1 MARKRLGSP
10 LSPNLL
16 KEMGEFGEFS
26 QIKKDFNPQGNWTQI
41 YRIWGTHGYFDTKNH
56 TTGYLKIDR
65 KVIKKEV
72 QGKKTFTLE
81 IVQKMVNDDAFVNT
95 IEAHIWCRLNKIA
108 TPHKWN
114 FTSQFID
121 PDGRA
126 MPEMKITEKSAINSK
141 QALKAVEPETISS
154 NWSLF
159 EAIQRLEFKTN
170 RILSFNLFENLR
182 ALKKNHKL
190 TYRGVYPFKYKNKEV
205 KLQWFNEIGNGV
217 LPYEYFLDDAHR
229 VLLATSLNK
238 AIILDDN
245 AEAAVEKR
253 LENELKYYQ
262 REKRQ
267 QSQDQGG
274 KK

>member
-1 MARKRLGSP
+1 M
-10 LSPNLL
+10 
-16 KEMGEFGEFS
+16 
-26 QIKKDFNPQGNWTQI
+26 D
-41 YRIWGTHGYFDTKNH
+41 
-56 TTGYLKIDR
+56 
-65 KVIKKEV
+65 
-72 QGKKTFTLE
+72 

-95 IEAHIWCRLNKIA
+95 IEAHIRCRLNKIA
-108 TPHKWN
+108 TPLEWH
-114 FTSQFID
+114 FSSRFVD

-126 MPEMKITEKSAINSK
+126 MPELKITEKSGINSK
-141 QALKAVEPETISS
+141 QPLKAVEPETITS

-170 RILSFNLFENLR
+170 RISFNLFENLR
-182 ALKKNHKL
+182 TLKKNHKL
-190 TYRGVYPFKYKNKEV
+190 TYRGVYPFKYTNKEV

-217 LPYEYFLDDAHR
+217 LPYEYFVDDAHR

-245 AEAAVEKR
+245 AESAVEKR
-253 LENELKYYQ
+253 FENELEFYQ

-267 QSQDQGG
+267 QSQDQEG